1 MPAMMAAVFFFLAVA
16 FVFAIVGHSGLAK
29 ASLGVCFALAVGL
42 FLWEIWSPEYGFE
55 MPWLQG

>member
-1 MPAMMAAVFFFLAVA
+1 MMAAVFLFLFIA
-16 FVFAIVGHSGLAK
+16 FALAWFGRTGLAK
-29 ASLGVCFALAVGL
+29 ASLAICFVLATGL

>member
-1 MPAMMAAVFFFLAVA
+1 MMAAVFFFLAIA
-16 FVFAIVGHSGLAK
+16 FVFAFVGRSGLAK
-29 ASLGVCFALAVGL
+29 ASLGVCFVLAVGL